1 MAWFERVVFSDEK
14 LLIWR
19 AMAFWK
25 AELFTFRT
33 SHRSTKSHK
42 IFPLSWGRFERS
54 TQIGLDIQPLAGFL
68 LRYVTAYFHVLGPNF
83 GRQYLSQIRELG
95 HV

>member
-1 MAWFERVVFSDEK
+1 MAWFQRVVFSDEK

-25 AELFTFRT
+25 AELFSFQT

-42 IFPLSWGRFERS
+42 IFNLFWGRFGRS
-54 TQIGLDIQPLAGFL
+54 TQNGRIYAPLAGIL
-68 LRYVTAYFHVLGPNF
+68 LTPYPDYVADGLVVWGYIKGA
-83 GRQYLSQIRELG
+83 
-95 HV
+95 

>member
-68 LRYVTAYFHVLGPNF
+68 LKEHIGKGGWKSFSVLS
-83 GRQYLSQIRELG
+83 RTWY
-95 HV
+95 